1 LRRILSSL
9 DIGSNSIK
17 LVVAEIIKD
26 KINVLCAISEES
38 RGIKNGLI
46 DNYEDAIYSLNKV
59 IKKGEELLGI
69 KIKKVIASVPE
80 YNLNFIKSVG
90 TNTITNDDYIVTNND
105 VSRLLKTCAYNKVN
119 DNEELINIIPIE
131 YKLDDKVMKNP
142 VGLMGKKLKLNSL
155 IITSPKK
162 QVYDF
167 IKVIEKVGLEVV
179 DIMLGSISDYAL
191 FENEFIKENNGIIVN
206 LGAGKTTISSFYKG
220 ILVNETVIQDAGI
233 NIDND
238 ISFMYKTKL
247 KDSRRIKERYALA
260 STKLAN
266 PKEITKII
274 NKLGEKVSIN
284 QYELTEY
291 VNARLKEILKN
302 TKNKINYL
310 TKKEISYIIITGG
323 LTEIKDFNILAE
335 EIFGKNV
342 TIGTVNIIGAR
353 DNKYSTSIGMIKN
366 FNNKLNEKNKEYSMF
381 DDEDIDALNAA
392 NNKVINVASDSI
404 LGKVF
409 GYFFDN

>member
-9 DIGSNSIK
+9 DIGTNSIK
-17 LVVAEIIKD
+17 LIVAEIIKD

-38 RGIKNGLI
+38 RGIKNGLVE
-46 DNYEDAIYSLNKV
+46 NPEDVIYSLNKV
-59 IKKGEELLGI
+59 IKKGEELLGL

-80 YNLNFIKSVG
+80 YNLNFIKSIG
-90 TNTITNDDYIVTNND
+90 TNTITNDDYIVTKND
-105 VSRLLKTCAYNKVN
+105 ISRLLKTCVYNKVN
-119 DNEELINIIPIE
+119 DNEELINVIPIE
-131 YKLDDKVMKNP
+131 YKLDDKITNNP

-155 IITSPKK
+155 VITSPKK

-167 IKVIEKVGLEVV
+167 IKVIEKAGLEVV

-191 FENEFIKENNGIIVN
+191 FENEFINENNGIILN

-220 ILVNETVIQDAGI
+220 ILVNETLIHDAGL

-238 ISFMYKTKL
+238 ISFMYKTKI
-247 KDSRRIKERYALA
+247 KDSKKLKERYALA

-266 PKEITKII
+266 PKEITKVI
-274 NKLGEKVSIN
+274 NKLGEKVSVN

-291 VNARLKEILKN
+291 VSARLKEILKN
-302 TKNKINYL
+302 AKNKINYL

-323 LTEIKDFNILAE
+323 LTEIKDFNIIAE
-335 EIFGKNV
+335 EVFGKNV

-381 DDEDIDALNAA
+381 NDEEIDALSQS
-392 NNKVINVASDSI
+392 NKVINVASDSI

>member
-9 DIGSNSIK
+9 DIGTNSIK
-17 LVVAEIIKD
+17 LIVAEVIKD

-46 DNYEDAIYSLNKV
+46 ESYEDAVYSLNKV
-59 IKKGEELLGI
+59 IKKGEELLGL

-90 TNTITNDDYIVTNND
+90 TNTITNDDYIVTKND
-105 VSRLLKTCAYNKVN
+105 VSRLLKTCVYNKVN
-119 DNEELINIIPIE
+119 DNEELISIIPIE

-167 IKVIEKVGLEVV
+167 IKVIEKAGLEVV

-191 FENEFIKENNGIIVN
+191 FENEFLNENNGIIIN
-206 LGAGKTTISSFYKG
+206 LGAGKTTVSSFYKG
-220 ILVNETVIQDAGI
+220 ILVNEAVIHDAGL

-238 ISFMYKTKL
+238 ISFMYKTKI
-247 KDSRRIKERYALA
+247 KDSKKLKERYSLA

-266 PKEITKII
+266 PKEITKVI

-291 VNARLKEILKN
+291 VSARLKEILKN

-335 EIFGKNV
+335 EVFGKNV

-381 DDEDIDALNAA
+381 NDEEIDALSQS
-392 NNKVINVASDSI
+392 NKVINVASDSI

>member
-1 LRRILSSL
+1 MRRILSSL
-9 DIGSNSIK
+9 DIGTNSIK
-17 LVVAEIIKD
+17 LIVAEIIKD

-46 DNYEDAIYSLNKV
+46 ENAEDAIYSLNKV
-59 IKKGEELLGI
+59 IKKGEELLGL
-69 KIKKVIASVPE
+69 KIRKVIASVPE
-80 YNLNFIKSVG
+80 YNLNFVKSTG
-90 TNTITNDDYIVTNND
+90 TNTITNEDYIVTKKD
-105 VSRLLKTCAYNKVN
+105 VSRLLKTCVYNKVN
-119 DNEELINIIPIE
+119 DSEELIKILPIE
-131 YKLDDKVMKNP
+131 YKIDDKITKNP

-167 IKVIEKVGLEVV
+167 IKVIEKSGLEVI
-179 DIMLGSISDYAL
+179 DIMLGSLSDYAL
-191 FENEFIKENNGIIVN
+191 FKNDFIDENNGIIIN

-220 ILVNETVIQDAGI
+220 ILVNETVITDGGI

-238 ISFMYKTKL
+238 ITFMYKTKL
-247 KDSRRIKERYALA
+247 KDSKKLKERYSLA

-266 PKEITKII
+266 PKEITTVI
-274 NKLGEKVSIN
+274 NKLGEKVTVT

-291 VNARLKEILKN
+291 VSARLQEILKN
-302 TKNKINYL
+302 AKNKINHL

-323 LTEIKDFNILAE
+323 LTEIKDFNIIAE
-335 EIFGKNV
+335 DIFGKNV
-342 TIGTVNIIGAR
+342 TIGSVNIIGAR

-366 FNNKLNEKNKEYSMF
+366 FNNKLNEKDKEYSMF
-381 DDEDIDALNAA
+381 NDEEIDALSQS
-392 NNKVINVASDSI
+392 NKVINVASDSI